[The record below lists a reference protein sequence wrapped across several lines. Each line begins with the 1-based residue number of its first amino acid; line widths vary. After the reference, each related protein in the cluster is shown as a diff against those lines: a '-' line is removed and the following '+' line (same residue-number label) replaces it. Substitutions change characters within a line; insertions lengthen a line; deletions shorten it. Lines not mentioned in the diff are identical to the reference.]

1 MTEVKSAL
9 LVPLFLSF
17 SFSRV
22 QASNFIAPT
31 ICFALLTTT
40 LGFLELYITKKK
52 KRFCFF
58 VAKTRWNQLYSIKS
72 IFWFVCRK
80 IVSLPV
86 LLHLEKV
93 FFQFAATHPGFL
105 LHFTENNVFTCDRW
119 RCFGILFLRTKL
131 GFFEAYI
138 TKNGVFPFCRERHC
152 NQFYSTTPYFG
163 LFAVKLCCWQRY
175 FIGKRFSSSFQ
186 RLTLAFHFILFK
198 TMFLFVSG

>member
-22 QASNFIAPT
+22 QASSFIAPT
-31 ICFALLTTT
+31 IYFALLTTT
-40 LGFLELYITKKK
+40 LGFLELYMKKK
-52 KRFCFF
+52 KRFFIF

-80 IVSLPV
+80 IVSLPA

-105 LHFTENNVFTCDRW
+105 LHFTENNVFTCVW
-119 RCFGILFLRTKL
+119 L
-131 GFFEAYI
+131 G
-138 TKNGVFPFCRERHC
+138 N
-152 NQFYSTTPYFG
+152 
-163 LFAVKLCCWQRY
+163 AVLEC
-175 FIGKRFSSSFQ
+175 SS
-186 RLTLAFHFILFK
+186 
-198 TMFLFVSG
+198 